1 MKVDISKCN
10 IEIKRHAFLRALN
23 RGIHPDFVEAT
34 IKGGK
39 VKSFGKNYVKF
50 TKYYKRFDIICVGQI
65 IGNIIKI
72 ITIEKKRR

>member
-1 MKVDISKCN
+1 MKIDISKCD
-10 IEIKRHAFLRALN
+10 IEIKRRAFLQALK

-39 VKSFGKNYVKF
+39 VKRFGKNYVKF
-50 TKYYKRFDIICVGQI
+50 IKAYKSVDIICVGQI
-65 IGNIIKI
+65 VGDIIKI

>member
-1 MKVDISKCN
+1 MRIDVSKCE
-10 IEIKRHAFLRALN
+10 IEIKRHAFLRALK

-39 VKSFGKNYVKF
+39 VKRFGKNYVKLIK
-50 TKYYKRFDIICVGQI
+50 TYKGFDIICVGHI
-65 IGNIIKI
+65 TGNMIKI